1 MSARAVAAREAGTA
15 CIAGPRFEIARGD
28 PEYPAALEALSKPPE
43 TLYLI
48 GDIQALQ
55 EGLAVVGARN
65 ATPYGRSAARLLA
78 GCAARMGI
86 CVISGGARGCDS
98 YAHEAA
104 IEAGGR
110 TVAFLGGGCDVVYP
124 SCNKGLF
131 NRIVESGGA
140 VVSEHPWSF
149 PPKPYTFRARNRLIA
164 SLARATLVVEAG
176 VPSGTFSTADEALAA
191 NKDVLAVPGSIF
203 SPTSRGSNALI
214 AQGAG
219 PVVDEAEFE
228 ELLTRLFPEKAYPNG
243 RAAQLT
249 MLFSREE
256 GGCAAPSTGG
266 SSSALKACDDA
277 DGLVISALRADPMRL
292 EQLVEEFATG
302 ESGPFATVGDLM
314 ASVFPTDGSGAC
326 VPPES
331 RRLAQTRASCATALS
346 AQVCVPM
353 GPSSRLPGS
362 DACVLCGVRRV
373 DGVEERCGMLCRWKK
388 Q

>member
-1 MSARAVAAREAGTA
+1 MGGEKGREWPRPGRRREAVAMSARAVAAYGADAA
-15 CIAGPRFEIARGD
+15 CIAGPRFEIERGD
-28 PEYPAALEALSKPPE
+28 LEYPAAFEALSKPPE
-43 TLYLI
+43 TLYII
-48 GDIQALQ
+48 GDIRALQ

-65 ATPYGRSAARLLA
+65 ATPYGRSATRLLA

-104 IEAGGR
+104 IEVGGR

-214 AQGAG
+214 AQGAD
-219 PVVDEAEFE
+219 PVVDEAEFG
-228 ELLTRLFPEKAYPNG
+228 ELLTRLFPEKAYPSD
-243 RAAQLT
+243 RAAQLR
-249 MLFSREE
+249 MAFPCKERLR
-256 GGCAAPSTGG
+256 AD
-266 SSSALKACDDA
+266 SADSVSLRACDDS
-277 DGLVISALRADPMRL
+277 DNLVVSALRADPMRL

-314 ASVFPTDGSGAC
+314 
-326 VPPES
+326 
-331 RRLAQTRASCATALS
+331 
-346 AQVCVPM
+346 VCV
-353 GPSSRLPGS
+353 GRLEALGAIERFPDGRFG
-362 DACVLCGVRRV
+362 CVRAT
-373 DGVEERCGMLCRWKK
+373 
-388 Q
+388 

>member
-131 NRIVESGGA
+131 NRIVGIGRGGGFGASVELSSQAVYVSGAQQAYSVFG
-140 VVSEHPWSF
+140 PCD
-149 PPKPYTFRARNRLIA
+149 ARG
-164 SLARATLVVEAG
+164 EAG
-176 VPSGTFSTADEALAA
+176 VPSGTFSTADKVLLDEQGRARRAWVHLLAHVA
-191 NKDVLAVPGSIF
+191 RVECAYCPGSRSSGGRSGI
-203 SPTSRGSNALI
+203 RG
-214 AQGAG
+214 
-219 PVVDEAEFE
+219 
-228 ELLTRLFPEKAYPNG
+228 
-243 RAAQLT
+243 
-249 MLFSREE
+249 
-256 GGCAAPSTGG
+256 
-266 SSSALKACDDA
+266 
-277 DGLVISALRADPMRL
+277 
-292 EQLVEEFATG
+292 
-302 ESGPFATVGDLM
+302 
-314 ASVFPTDGSGAC
+314 AS
-326 VPPES
+326 
-331 RRLAQTRASCATALS
+331 
-346 AQVCVPM
+346 
-353 GPSSRLPGS
+353 
-362 DACVLCGVRRV
+362 
-373 DGVEERCGMLCRWKK
+373 
-388 Q
+388 

>member
-1 MSARAVAAREAGTA
+1 MRR
-15 CIAGPRFEIARGD
+15 P
-28 PEYPAALEALSKPPE
+28 
-43 TLYLI
+43 
-48 GDIQALQ
+48 Q
-55 EGLAVVGARN
+55 
-65 ATPYGRSAARLLA
+65 
-78 GCAARMGI
+78 GI

-110 TVAFLGGGCDVVYP
+110 TVAFLGGAATSPFVQQRALQP
-124 SCNKGLF
+124 HH
-131 NRIVESGGA
+131 RIGRA
-140 VVSEHPWSF
+140 VVSSIRGASQAVYVSGAQQAYSVFGPCD
-149 PPKPYTFRARNRLIA
+149 AR
-164 SLARATLVVEAG
+164 G
-176 VPSGTFSTADEALAA
+176 GGGGPSGTFSTADEALAA
-191 NKDVLAVPGSIF
+191 NKDVLAVPVSIF

-292 EQLVEEFATG
+292 ENLV
-302 ESGPFATVGDLM
+302 
-314 ASVFPTDGSGAC
+314 
-326 VPPES
+326 
-331 RRLAQTRASCATALS
+331 
-346 AQVCVPM
+346 
-353 GPSSRLPGS
+353 
-362 DACVLCGVRRV
+362 
-373 DGVEERCGMLCRWKK
+373 
-388 Q
+388 

>member
-1 MSARAVAAREAGTA
+1 M
-15 CIAGPRFEIARGD
+15 
-28 PEYPAALEALSKPPE
+28 
-43 TLYLI
+43 
-48 GDIQALQ
+48 
-55 EGLAVVGARN
+55 
-65 ATPYGRSAARLLA
+65 
-78 GCAARMGI
+78 
-86 CVISGGARGCDS
+86 
-98 YAHEAA
+98 
-104 IEAGGR
+104 
-110 TVAFLGGGCDVVYP
+110 YP
-124 SCNKGLF
+124 SCNKRLF

-228 ELLTRLFPEKAYPNG
+228 ELLTRLFPEKAHPNG

-277 DGLVISALRADPMRL
+277 GGLVIGALRADPMRL

-314 ASVFPTDGSGAC
+314 ACVGRLEALGVIERFPDGRFGC
-326 VPPES
+326 M
-331 RRLAQTRASCATALS
+331 RAT
-346 AQVCVPM
+346 
-353 GPSSRLPGS
+353 
-362 DACVLCGVRRV
+362 
-373 DGVEERCGMLCRWKK
+373 
-388 Q
+388 

>member
-176 VPSGTFSTADEALAA
+176 F
-191 NKDVLAVPGSIF
+191 LAVRFRRRTRPLLRTRTC
-203 SPTSRGSNALI
+203 SPCL
-214 AQGAG
+214 
-219 PVVDEAEFE
+219 
-228 ELLTRLFPEKAYPNG
+228 
-243 RAAQLT
+243 
-249 MLFSREE
+249 
-256 GGCAAPSTGG
+256 
-266 SSSALKACDDA
+266 
-277 DGLVISALRADPMRL
+277 
-292 EQLVEEFATG
+292 
-302 ESGPFATVGDLM
+302 
-314 ASVFPTDGSGAC
+314 
-326 VPPES
+326 
-331 RRLAQTRASCATALS
+331 
-346 AQVCVPM
+346 
-353 GPSSRLPGS
+353 GPSSRPRRAGRMRLLPREQVQWWTKRNS
-362 DACVLCGVRRV
+362 RSF
-373 DGVEERCGMLCRWKK
+373 
-388 Q
+388 

>member
-1 MSARAVAAREAGTA
+1 MSARAVASREAGTA

-48 GDIQALQ
+48 GDTQALQ

-243 RAAQLT
+243 HAAQLT

-256 GGCAAPSTGG
+256 GGCAAPSIGG

-277 DGLVISALRADPMRL
+277 GGLVISALRADPMRL

-314 ASVFPTDGSGAC
+314 ACVGRLEALGVIERFPDGRFGC
-326 VPPES
+326 V
-331 RRLAQTRASCATALS
+331 RAT
-346 AQVCVPM
+346 
-353 GPSSRLPGS
+353 
-362 DACVLCGVRRV
+362 
-373 DGVEERCGMLCRWKK
+373 
-388 Q
+388 